1 MHTSDQLQRST
12 GLAGAVIL
20 GLGSIIGTGAF
31 VSIALSAELAADYLL
46 WAIAIAAVVA
56 ACNGLSSAQ
65 LAAIHPVSGGT
76 YEYGYQFLN
85 HDLGF
90 IAGWLFVLAKSASA
104 AAAGL
109 AIGAA
114 VQLWLGGPYWL
125 VSVYAGLVIVLF
137 TVLVVGG
144 VRRSNRVNGVLV
156 ALAVAALLVFVMF
169 AAATGGVTDG
179 ETGGASSTALTA
191 MPPAALDVFAA
202 AALMFVAYTGY
213 GRVATMGEEVQHP
226 RRTIPRAII
235 ATVLVVTA
243 LYLAVGWALLQ
254 LPAPASAQQGL
265 AAWMT
270 AGLWQQLVMIGA
282 VIAMAGVV
290 LNLILGVSRVILAM
304 ARRHDAPAAL
314 ARLNADRSS
323 APAAV
328 WTTALVMLL
337 LVAAGNL
344 KLAWSFSAFTVLVY
358 YSITNLAALQVPAA
372 QRFVPRWVSVLGLL
386 SCLALALFVDINVLC
401 FGSAIVVVGWLLHRW
416 RWLRNPGA

>member
-1 MHTSDQLQRST
+1 MHRSEQLQRTT

-31 VSIALSAELAADYLL
+31 VSIALSAELAGSYLL
-46 WAIAIAAVVA
+46 WAIALAALVA

-114 VQLWLGGPYWL
+114 LQLWLGGPFWL
-125 VSVYAGLVIVLF
+125 VSVYAAAVIIVF
-137 TVLVVGG
+137 TLLVVGG
-144 VRRSNRVNGVLV
+144 VRRSNRVNALLV
-156 ALAVAALLVFVMF
+156 ALAVAALLIFVVY
-169 AAATGGVTDG
+169 AGSEPVVDTTTV
-179 ETGGASSTALTA
+179 
-191 MPPAALDVFAA
+191 PAAPALIDVLAA

-213 GRVATMGEEVQHP
+213 GRVATMGEEVQQP

-235 ATVLVVTA
+235 ATVVVVTL

-254 LPAPASAQQGL
+254 LPAPAVKQAGL
-265 AAWMT
+265 AAWMQ

-290 LNLILGVSRVILAM
+290 LNLILGVSRVVLAM
-304 ARRHDAPAAL
+304 ARRDDAPAAL

-328 WTTALVMLL
+328 WATAAVMVLL
-337 LVAAGNL
+337 IAAGDL

-358 YSITNLAALQVPAA
+358 YSITNLAALQVPVE
-372 QRFVPRWVSVLGLL
+372 QRFVPRWVSVLGLV
-386 SCLALALFVDINVLC
+386 SCLSLAVFVDINVLC
-401 FGSAIVVVGWLLHRW
+401 FGSAIVLVGWLLHRW
-416 RWLRNPGA
+416 SWLRRHRN

>member
-1 MHTSDQLQRST
+1 MNTSDQLQRNT
-12 GLAGAVIL
+12 GLTGAVIL

-46 WAIAIAAVVA
+46 WAIALAAVVA

-114 VQLWLGGPYWL
+114 LHLWLGGPLWL
-125 VSVYAGLVIVLF
+125 VSVYAAFVIVLF
-137 TVLVVGG
+137 TMLVVGG
-144 VRRSNRVNGVLV
+144 LRRSNRVNAVLV
-156 ALAVAALLVFVMF
+156 ALAVAALVVFVVYAANQATSNHF
-169 AAATGGVTDG
+169 SEAAAERTT
-179 ETGGASSTALTA
+179 
-191 MPPAALDVFAA
+191 MDVLAA

-213 GRVATMGEEVQHP
+213 GRVATMGEEVSEP

-254 LPAPASAQQGL
+254 LPQPLVNQQGL
-265 AAWMT
+265 AAWMA
-270 AGLWQQLVMIGA
+270 AGVWQQAVMIGA

-304 ARRHDAPAAL
+304 ARRHDAPKAL
-314 ARLNADRSS
+314 AQLNADRSS

-328 WTTALVMLL
+328 WATAAVMLL
-337 LVAAGNL
+337 LVAAGDL

-358 YSITNLAALQVPAA
+358 YSITNLAALQVAKA
-372 QRFVPRWVSVLGLL
+372 QRFVPRWISVLGLL
-386 SCLALALFVDINVLC
+386 SCLTLAVFVDIKVLC
-401 FGSAIVVVGWLLHRW
+401 FGSAIVLIGWLLHRW
-416 RWLRNPGA
+416 SWSRRQIQ

>member
-1 MHTSDQLQRST
+1 MHRSEQLQRTT

-31 VSIALSAELAADYLL
+31 VSIALSAELAGSYLL
-46 WAIAIAAVVA
+46 WAIALAALVA

-104 AAAGL
+104 AAASL

-114 VQLWLGGPYWL
+114 LQLWLGGPFWL
-125 VSVYAGLVIVLF
+125 VSVYAAAVIIVF
-137 TVLVVGG
+137 TLLVVGG
-144 VRRSNRVNGVLV
+144 VRRSNRVNTLLV
-156 ALAVAALLVFVMF
+156 ALAVAALLLFVVYAGSEPVVDTITVT
-169 AAATGGVTDG
+169 AAP
-179 ETGGASSTALTA
+179 ALI
-191 MPPAALDVFAA
+191 DVLAA

-213 GRVATMGEEVQHP
+213 GRVATMGEEVQQP

-235 ATVLVVTA
+235 ATVVVVTL

-254 LPAPASAQQGL
+254 LPAPAVKQAGL
-265 AAWMT
+265 AAWMQ

-290 LNLILGVSRVILAM
+290 LNLILGVSRVVLAM

-328 WTTALVMLL
+328 WATAAVMVLL
-337 LVAAGNL
+337 IAAGDL

-358 YSITNLAALQVPAA
+358 YSITNLAALQVPAE
-372 QRFVPRWVSVLGLL
+372 QRFVPRWVSVLGLV
-386 SCLALALFVDINVLC
+386 SCLSLAVFVDINVLC
-401 FGSAIVVVGWLLHRW
+401 FGSAIVLVGWLLHRW
-416 RWLRNPGA
+416 SWLRRHRN

>member
-1 MHTSDQLQRST
+1 MNKSDQLQRT
-12 GLAGAVIL
+12 TRLAGAVIL

-31 VSIALSAELAADYLL
+31 VSIALSAELAAGYLL
-46 WAIAIAAVVA
+46 WAIALAAVVA

-65 LAAIHPVSGGT
+65 LAAIHPISGGT

-104 AAAGL
+104 AAASL

-114 VQLWLGGPYWL
+114 LQLWLGGPSWL
-125 VSVYAGLVIVLF
+125 ISGYAALVIVLF
-137 TVLVVGG
+137 TLLVVGG
-144 VRRSNRVNGVLV
+144 VRRSNRVNALLV
-156 ALAVAALLVFVMF
+156 ALAVAALLVFVGY
-169 AAATGGVTDG
+169 AAKQPQA
-179 ETGGASSTALTA
+179 ASLTA
-191 MPPAALDVFAA
+191 FAEQPSGWEVLAA

-213 GRVATMGEEVQHP
+213 GRVATMGEEVHEP

-254 LPAPASAQQGL
+254 LPMPAVNQQGL

-270 AGLWQQLVMIGA
+270 AGVWQDVVMIGA

-290 LNLILGVSRVILAM
+290 LNLILGVSRVVLAM
-304 ARRHDAPAAL
+304 ARRRDAPMAL
-314 ARLNADRSS
+314 AQLNAARSS

-328 WTTALVMLL
+328 WATAVVMLL
-337 LVAAGNL
+337 LVAAGDL

-358 YSITNLAALQVPAA
+358 YGITNLAALQVPAS

-386 SCLALALFVDINVLC
+386 SCLTLAAFVDVNVLC

-416 RWLRNPGA
+416 RWLRAPG

>member
-1 MHTSDQLQRST
+1 MNTSDQLQRNT
-12 GLAGAVIL
+12 GLTGAVIL

-46 WAIAIAAVVA
+46 WAIALAAVVA

-114 VQLWLGGPYWL
+114 LHLWLGGPLWL
-125 VSVYAGLVIVLF
+125 VSVYAAFVIVLF
-137 TVLVVGG
+137 TMLVVGG
-144 VRRSNRVNGVLV
+144 LRRSNRVNAVLV
-156 ALAVAALLVFVMF
+156 ALAVAALVVFVVYAANQATSNHF
-169 AAATGGVTDG
+169 SEAAAERTT
-179 ETGGASSTALTA
+179 
-191 MPPAALDVFAA
+191 MDVLAA

-213 GRVATMGEEVQHP
+213 GRVATMGEEVSEP

-254 LPAPASAQQGL
+254 LPQPLVNQQGL
-265 AAWMT
+265 AAWMA
-270 AGLWQQLVMIGA
+270 AGVWQQAVMIGA

-304 ARRHDAPAAL
+304 ARRHDAPKAL
-314 ARLNADRSS
+314 AQLNADRSS

-328 WTTALVMLL
+328 WATAAVMLL
-337 LVAAGNL
+337 LVAAGDL

-358 YSITNLAALQVPAA
+358 YSITNLAALQVAKA
-372 QRFVPRWVSVLGLL
+372 QRFVPRWISVLGLL
-386 SCLALALFVDINVLC
+386 SCLTLAVFVDIKVLC
-401 FGSAIVVVGWLLHRW
+401 FGSAIVLIGWLLHRW
-416 RWLRNPGA
+416 SWSRRQSQ

>member
-1 MHTSDQLQRST
+1 MNTSDQLQRST

-46 WAIAIAAVVA
+46 WAIAMAAVVA

-114 VQLWLGGPYWL
+114 LQLWLGGPDWL
-125 VSVYAGLVIVLF
+125 VNVAAALVIVLF
-137 TVLVVGG
+137 TLLVVGG
-144 VRRSNRVNGVLV
+144 VRRSNRVNAVLV
-156 ALAVAALLVFVMF
+156 ALAVAALLVFVGY
-169 AAATGGVTDG
+169 AAVHSDAEQVIA
-179 ETGGASSTALTA
+179 EASQRSVI
-191 MPPAALDVFAA
+191 DVFAA

-213 GRVATMGEEVQHP
+213 GRVATMGEEVREP

-235 ATVLVVTA
+235 TTVVVVTG

-254 LPAPASAQQGL
+254 LPQPPLNQQGL
-265 AAWMT
+265 AAWMS
-270 AGLWQQLVMIGA
+270 AGLWQQLVIIGA

-304 ARRHDAPAAL
+304 ARRQDAPAAL
-314 ARLNADRSS
+314 AQLNSDRSS

-328 WTTALVMLL
+328 WATAGVMLL
-337 LVAAGNL
+337 LVAAGDL

-358 YSITNLAALQVPAA
+358 YSITNLAALRVPSA
-372 QRFVPRWVSVLGLL
+372 QRFVPRWVSLLGLL
-386 SCLALALFVDINVLC
+386 SCLALALFVDIKVLC
-401 FGSAIVVVGWLLHRW
+401 FGSVIVMVGWLLHRW
-416 RWLRNPGA
+416 SWLRRQTA